1 MSRLPTPGADSGV
14 WGDVLNDYL
23 SQIHN
28 NAGVLKDHVVAEHN
42 LTPEVI
48 AKLNASR
55 DGEPSAI
62 GATGPTGPV
71 GPSGPAGAT
80 GSTGEQGY
88 TGATGLQGLMGAT
101 GASGATGPMGP
112 TGVGATGATGAVGAT
127 GASGPAGATTIDGIQ
142 GLQDTLDSKADVN
155 HTHSLTA
162 ISGVTVVS
170 PVNGQTLVYN
180 SSTNQW
186 ANQTIAGGTDLPDQ
200 LGHAGEFLQ
209 TDGTNLSW
217 AAASGEGGASA
228 AVDDVL
234 ALTWMEVAS

>member
-23 SQIHN
+23 SQVHN
-28 NAGVLKDHVVAEHN
+28 SAGALKDHIVAEHN

-71 GPSGPAGAT
+71 
-80 GSTGEQGY
+80 
-88 TGATGLQGLMGAT
+88 
-101 GASGATGPMGP
+101 
-112 TGVGATGATGAVGAT
+112 

-162 ISGVTVVS
+162 ISGVTVIS

-186 ANQTIAGGTDLPDQ
+186 ANQAIAGGTDLPDQ

-217 AAASGEGGASA
+217 AAASDEGGASA